1 MSLVSERTDS
11 SPPPNLARRTLVL
24 ACAAAFIAF
33 LDLSVVNIAFPSLA
47 RDYPDTPATTLTW
60 VVSGYAVTFAALLTP
75 AGRLAD
81 ALGRRKLF
89 LVALAGFALTSLLCS
104 LAPNAATLVAGRLL
118 QGATAALMLPAA
130 LGLLLAT
137 TPRER
142 IGAAIG
148 AWSAAGGFAAVVGPA
163 VGGGLVE
170 IFGWRAIFVINVPI
184 ALLLVLPTLR
194 LEVADVGQTGGT
206 LPDPVGTVMVALGL
220 GGLVAGITE
229 GHRWG
234 WTSPATLLTLV
245 LGAVLVAGA
254 IARSARQSRSGDS
267 TRSALAVQLWRSR
280 PYALANAASFVFAA
294 AMYSWLLAGPLFLDA
309 VWGYSV
315 IGSAAALTVGAL
327 ASMVTANIA
336 GRITASGAQR
346 WAGVLGAVMFAAS
359 SLWMSSGAFGTE
371 PALWSAWIPAGALGG
386 GGIGLVLT
394 ALGTAAASSVPP
406 THFAVGI
413 AMNLTARQVGGALGV
428 AAMAAFLAAHPG
440 DVLTGLHTHFAVC
453 AFVSV
458 VAAILTAVPTRSEQP

>member
-11 SPPPNLARRTLVL
+11 SPPPNLARRTLLL
-24 ACAAAFIAF
+24 ACSAAFIAF

-81 ALGRRKLF
+81 ALGRRRL
-89 LVALAGFALTSLLCS
+89 LLTALAGFALTSLLCS
-104 LAPNAATLVAGRLL
+104 LAPNAAMLVGGRLL

-130 LGLLLAT
+130 LGLVLAV

-163 VGGGLVE
+163 LGGVLVE
-170 IFGWRAIFVINVPI
+170 TFGWRSIFVINVPI
-184 ALLLVLPTLR
+184 ALLLIVPTLR
-194 LEVADVGQTGGT
+194 VQVPEAGRTGNVW
-206 LPDPVGTVMVALGL
+206 PDPVGTVATALGL
-220 GGLVAGITE
+220 GGLVAGVTE
-229 GHRWG
+229 GQRWG
-234 WTSPATLLTLV
+234 WNSPATLLALG
-245 LGAVLVAGA
+245 LGAVLVGAA
-254 IARSARQSRSGDS
+254 IARSARQGGSA
-267 TRSALAVQLWRSR
+267 RSALAVDLWRST

-336 GRITASGAQR
+336 GRITASGPRR
-346 WAGVLGAVMFAAS
+346 WAGVLGAVLFAAS
-359 SLWMSSGAFGTE
+359 ALWMSTGMFGPE
-371 PALWSAWIPAGALGG
+371 PALWSAWIPAGLLGG

-394 ALGTAAASSVPP
+394 VLGTAAASSLPP
-406 THFAVGI
+406 EKFAVGI
-413 AMNLTARQVGGALGV
+413 AMNLTSRQVGGALGV
-428 AAMAAFLAAHPG
+428 AVLAAVLAAHPG
-440 DVLTGLHTHFAVC
+440 DALAGLHTHFVICAVIAVC
-453 AFVSV
+453 A
-458 VAAILTAVPTRSEQP
+458 AALSALPTRSEMP

>member
-11 SPPPNLARRTLVL
+11 SPPPNLARRTLLL
-24 ACAAAFIAF
+24 ACGAAFIAF

-47 RDYPDTPATTLTW
+47 RDYPSTPVTTLTW

-81 ALGRRKLF
+81 ALGRRQLF
-89 LVALAGFALTSLLCS
+89 LAALAGFALTSLLCS
-104 LAPNAATLVAGRLL
+104 LAPNAPMLIAGRLL
-118 QGATAALMLPAA
+118 QGATAAVMLPAA
-130 LGLLLAT
+130 LGLVLAV

-163 VGGGLVE
+163 VGGALVE
-170 IFGWRAIFVINVPI
+170 MFGWRSIFVINVPI
-184 ALLLVLPTLR
+184 AVLLVVPALR
-194 LEVADVGQTGGT
+194 LPVPETGRTGA
-206 LPDPVGTVMVALGL
+206 LPDPVGTVAVALGL
-220 GGLVAGITE
+220 GGLVAGVTE
-229 GHRWG
+229 GQRWG
-234 WTSPATLLTLV
+234 WSSPATLLALG
-245 LGAVLVAGA
+245 LGAVLLVAA
-254 IARSARQSRSGDS
+254 IVRSARQHADGSA
-267 TRSALAVQLWRSR
+267 RSALAVELWRSK
-280 PYALANAASFVFAA
+280 PYASANAASFVFAA

-336 GRITASGAQR
+336 GRITGSGPRR
-346 WAGVLGAVMFAAS
+346 WAGVLGAAAFAAS
-359 SLWMSSGAFGTE
+359 AWWMSTDAFGPD
-371 PALWSAWIPAGALGG
+371 PALWSAWIPAGVLGG

-394 ALGTAAASSVPP
+394 ALGTAAASSLPP
-406 THFAVGI
+406 EQFAVGI

-428 AAMAAFLAAHPG
+428 AVMAAVLAAHPG
-440 DVLTGLHTHFAVC
+440 DALAGLHTHFAVC
-453 AFVSV
+453 AVIAV
-458 VAAILTAVPTRSEQP
+458 LAACLSAIPSTSEKP

>member
-11 SPPPNLARRTLVL
+11 SPTPNLARRTLLL
-24 ACAAAFIAF
+24 ACGAAFIAF

-47 RDYPDTPATTLTW
+47 RDYPETPATTLTW

-81 ALGRRKLF
+81 ALGRRRLF
-89 LVALAGFALTSLLCS
+89 LAALAGFALTSLLCG
-104 LAPNAATLVAGRLL
+104 LAPNAATLIGGRLL

-130 LGLLLAT
+130 LGLLLEV

-163 VGGGLVE
+163 LGGVLVE
-170 IFGWRAIFVINVPI
+170 TFGWRSIFVINVPI
-184 ALLLVLPTLR
+184 AVLLIVPALR
-194 LEVADVGQTGGT
+194 IPVPEVRRSGSR
-206 LPDPVGTVMVALGL
+206 LPDPVGTVAIALGL
-220 GGLVAGITE
+220 GGLVAGVTE
-229 GHRWG
+229 GQRWG
-234 WTSPATLLTLV
+234 WNSPATLLALG
-245 LGAVLVAGA
+245 LGAVLVAA
-254 IARSARQSRSGDS
+254 VLRSARQGAAGDS
-267 TRSALAVQLWRSR
+267 ARSALAVELWRSR

-315 IGSAAALTVGAL
+315 VGSAAALTAGAV
-327 ASMVTANIA
+327 ASMVTASIA
-336 GRITASGAQR
+336 GRITTNGPRR
-346 WAGVLGAVMFAAS
+346 WAGALGALMFAAS
-359 SLWMSSGAFGTE
+359 ALWMSTGAFGPD
-371 PALWSAWIPAGALGG
+371 PALWSAWIPAAALGG

-394 ALGTAAASSVPP
+394 TLGTAAASSLPP
-406 THFAVGI
+406 EQFAIGI

-428 AAMAAFLAAHPG
+428 ATMAAVLAAHPG
-440 DVLTGLHTHFAVC
+440 DALTGLHTHFAVC
-453 AFVSV
+453 AVIAVS
-458 VAAILTAVPTRSEQP
+458 AAVLTALPTRSEQP